1 MRRRPSTYVTVFR
14 GHEGIRGGH
23 GCEQRQRLRIFVL
36 SNWDGV
42 ELELSVSPDMPRR
55 IEPRA
60 RPVPP

>member
-1 MRRRPSTYVTVFR
+1 MTVFR

-23 GCEQRQRLRIFVL
+23 GCEQRQRLRIFVP

-42 ELELSVSPDMPRR
+42 ELDLSVSPDMPRR